1 MLAAG
6 RLRGWQW
13 KPLWERRTRWKGA
26 CFLLFLVL
34 FVEGTRALYLPIYAW
49 RNMYFCDLVR
59 YVDADILHRFAGLHS
74 LSSYLENEYPTPLA
88 ASMSQI
94 PGPTAAVLMCGLDD

>member
-1 MLAAG
+1 MEASVGEKDKMEG
-6 RLRGWQW
+6 RLLSVVSG
-13 KPLWERRTRWKGA
+13 
-26 CFLLFLVL
+26 LV
-34 FVEGTRALYLPIYAW
+34 VEGTRALYLSIYTW